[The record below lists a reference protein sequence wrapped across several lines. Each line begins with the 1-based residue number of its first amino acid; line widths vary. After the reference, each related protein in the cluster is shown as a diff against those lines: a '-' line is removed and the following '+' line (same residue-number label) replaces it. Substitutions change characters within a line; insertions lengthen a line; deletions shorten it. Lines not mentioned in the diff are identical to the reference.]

1 MQAGEGIFWLWSR
14 QLRFDWLFENTDNVI
29 VNALYLCYTMAVDT
43 DDHKFRRWK
52 SMESM
57 EEYRMAEAEN
67 SKDLIS
73 VLWSGADI
81 LRSKMDANE
90 YKDYLLGIVFYKYLS
105 DSFLIKVYDL
115 IYDEKPESL
124 RVALEA
130 YEKALGDE
138 EIAEELKEQVKAEFH
153 YVIEPE
159 LTYTYFADAAR
170 NNAFNREKLQ
180 KAFHSIEQSD
190 PLFADLFTDIDLYSN
205 RLGTGDQK
213 QSDTIANLIKE
224 IDKADLLNSDS
235 DVLGNAYE
243 YLIGQFASE
252 TGKKAGEF
260 YTPQAVSKIL
270 TKIAMSGQEEKKGLS
285 VYDPCMGSGSL
296 LLNAKKYAKE
306 PGFIKYY
313 GQELMTSTFN
323 LARMNMFL
331 HGIMP
336 ENQKLRNGDTLD
348 GDWPTGEET
357 DFHMVLMNPPYSAK
371 WSAASGFLQ
380 DERFSDYGVLAPK
393 SKADYA
399 FLLHGLYHLKS
410 KGTMAIVLPHGV
422 LFRGAAEGKIRE
434 KLLRSGNIYA
444 VIGLPANLFYNTSIP
459 TCIIVL
465 KKHRDGRDVLFI
477 DASRKYEKGKK
488 QNSMTE
494 GDIDAVIALYNQRE
508 SVDKEAYL
516 ATFEDIEKNDFNLNI
531 PRYVDNFEKEEEVDL
546 NALLDEMQDTDKQIA
561 EVQGEFVSMLRELTS
576 EDESVMASLSS
587 FIGILEG

>member
-1 MQAGEGIFWLWSR
+1 
-14 QLRFDWLFENTDNVI
+14 
-29 VNALYLCYTMAVDT
+29 
-43 DDHKFRRWK
+43 
-52 SMESM
+52 
-57 EEYRMAEAEN
+57 MAELEN

-115 IYDEKPESL
+115 INDAKPSSL
-124 RVALEA
+124 KEALEE
-130 YEKALGDE
+130 YREALKDDS
-138 EIAEELKEQVKAEFH
+138 AEELIEEIKSACH
-153 YVIEPE
+153 YVIEPD
-159 LTYTYFADAAR
+159 LTYTCFADAAR
-170 NNAFNREKLQ
+170 NNSFNREHLQ
-180 KAFHSIEQSD
+180 KAFNNIEQSD

-213 QSDTIANLIKE
+213 QSDTISDLIKE
-224 IDKADLLNSDS
+224 IDKADLLNTDA
-235 DVLGNAYE
+235 DILGNAYE

-270 TKIAMSGQEEKKGLS
+270 TRIAITGQKDKKGLS

-296 LLNAKKYAKE
+296 LLNAKKYASD
-306 PGFIKYY
+306 PRNIKYY
-313 GQELMTSTFN
+313 GQELMTSTYN

-331 HGIMP
+331 HGVVP

-348 GDWPTGEET
+348 SDWPTGEET
-357 DFHMVLMNPPYSAK
+357 NFDMVLMNPPYSAK
-371 WSAASGFLQ
+371 WSAATGFLQ

-399 FLLHGLYHLKS
+399 FLLHGLYHLKNS
-410 KGTMAIVLPHGV
+410 GTMAIVLPHGV

-459 TCIIVL
+459 TCIVVL

-477 DASRKYEKGKK
+477 DASKKFNKGKK
-488 QNSMTE
+488 QNEMTDE
-494 GDIDAVIALYNQRE
+494 HINSVIDLYMKRE
-508 SVDKEAYL
+508 TVDKESYL
-516 ATFEDIEKNDFNLNI
+516 ASFEDIEKNDFNLNI
-531 PRYVDNFEKEEEVDL
+531 PRYVDNFEKEEPVDINDL
-546 NALLDEMQDTDKQIA
+546 LTEMKQTNAEIQK
-561 EVQGEFVSMLRELTS
+561 VQSDFVSMLHELTS
-576 EDESVMASLSS
+576 TDESIMSSLNEY
-587 FIGILEG
+587 INMIEGEL

>member
-1 MQAGEGIFWLWSR
+1 M
-14 QLRFDWLFENTDNVI
+14 RFDWLFENTDNVI

-43 DDHKFRRWK
+43 DDHKFRRLK

-159 LTYTYFADAAR
+159 LTYTCFADAAR

-224 IDKADLLNSDS
+224 IDKADLLNSDA

-306 PGFIKYY
+306 PGYIKYY

-494 GDIDAVIALYNQRE
+494 ADIDSVIALYNQRE
-508 SVDKEAYL
+508 TVDKEAYL

-546 NALLDEMQDTDKQIA
+546 NALLDEMKDTDKQIA
-561 EVQGEFVSMLRELTS
+561 EVQGEFVSMLR
-576 EDESVMASLSS
+576 D
-587 FIGILEG
+587 

>member
-1 MQAGEGIFWLWSR
+1 
-14 QLRFDWLFENTDNVI
+14 
-29 VNALYLCYTMAVDT
+29 MAVV
-43 DDHKFRRWK
+43 
-52 SMESM
+52 ES
-57 EEYRMAEAEN
+57 

-105 DSFLIKVYDL
+105 DSFLIKVYDM
-115 IYDEKPESL
+115 ICGGRPDSL
-124 RVALEA
+124 RKALEV
-130 YEKALGDE
+130 YIE
-138 EIAEELKEQVKAEFH
+138 ELKSESAEELKEQMQEECH
-153 YVIEPE
+153 YIIEPE
-159 LTYTYFADAAR
+159 LTYTCFADMAR
-170 NNAFNREKLQ
+170 NNSFSRELLQRAFNN
-180 KAFHSIEQSD
+180 IEQSD
-190 PLFADLFTDIDLYSN
+190 PIFADLFTDIDLYSN

-224 IDKADLLNSDS
+224 IDKADLLNSDAEI
-235 DVLGNAYE
+235 LGHAYE

-270 TKIAMSGQEEKKGLS
+270 TKIAIAGQEDQKGLS

-296 LLNAKKYAKE
+296 LLNAKKYAKY
-306 PGFIKYY
+306 PGYIKYY
-313 GQELMTSTFN
+313 GQELNTSTYN

-331 HGIMP
+331 HGVVA

-348 GDWPTGEET
+348 GDWPTDEET

-371 WSAASGFLQ
+371 WSAATGFLQ

-410 KGTMAIVLPHGV
+410 SGTMAIVLPHGV

-434 KLLRSGNIYA
+434 KLLRAGNIYA
-444 VIGLPANLFYNTSIP
+444 VIGLPSNLFYNTSIP

-465 KKHRDGRDVLFI
+465 KKHRDGRDVLFV
-477 DASRKYEKGKK
+477 DASKKFNKGKK
-488 QNSMTE
+488 QNEMTDE
-494 GDIDAVIALYNQRE
+494 HINSVVELYTKRE
-508 SVDKEAYL
+508 TIEKESFL
-516 ATFEDIEKNDFNLNI
+516 ASFEEIEKNDFNLNI

-546 NALLDEMQDTDKQIA
+546 SALLTEMQKTDEELEQ
-561 EVQGEFVSMLRELTS
+561 VQGELLSLLKELTS
-576 EDESVMASLSS
+576 ENETIMASLTAL
-587 FIGILEG
+587 IGKMEG

>member
-1 MQAGEGIFWLWSR
+1 
-14 QLRFDWLFENTDNVI
+14 
-29 VNALYLCYTMAVDT
+29 
-43 DDHKFRRWK
+43 
-52 SMESM
+52 
-57 EEYRMAEAEN
+57 MAELEN
-67 SKDLIS
+67 RKDLIS

-115 IYDEKPESL
+115 IYDEKPETL
-124 RVALEA
+124 KMALDAYRDALE
-130 YEKALGDE
+130 E
-138 EIAEELKEQVKAEFH
+138 ESAEELKDEIKSSCH

-159 LTYTYFADAAR
+159 LTYTNFAEAAR
-170 NNAFNREKLQ
+170 NNSFNREQLQ
-180 KAFHSIEQSD
+180 KAFNNIEQSD

-213 QSDTIANLIKE
+213 QSDTIASLLKE
-224 IDKADLLNSDS
+224 IDKADLLNTDT

-270 TKIAMSGQEEKKGLS
+270 TRIAISGQERKKGLS

-296 LLNAKKYAKE
+296 LLNAKKYSLE
-306 PGFIKYY
+306 PNYIKYY
-313 GQELMTSTFN
+313 GQELMTSTYN

-331 HGIMP
+331 HGIAP

-348 GDWPTGEET
+348 SDWPTEEET
-357 DFHMVLMNPPYSAK
+357 DFNMVLMNPPYSAK
-371 WSAASGFLQ
+371 WSATTGFLQ

-399 FLLHGLYHLKS
+399 FLLHGLYHLKNN
-410 KGTMAIVLPHGV
+410 GTMAIVLPHGV

-459 TCIIVL
+459 TCIVVL

-477 DASRKYEKGKK
+477 DASKKFEKGKK
-488 QNSMTE
+488 QNAMTDE
-494 GDIDAVIALYNQRE
+494 HIDAIVNLYHKRE
-508 SVDKEAYL
+508 TVEKEAYL
-516 ATFEDIEKNDFNLNI
+516 ASFEDIEKNDFNLNI
-531 PRYVDNFEKEEEVDL
+531 PRYVDNFEKEEEIDL
-546 NALLDEMQDTDKQIA
+546 KELLNEMKQTDEEIKR
-561 EVQGEFVSMLRELTS
+561 VQGEVVSSLKDLTS
-576 EDESVMASLSS
+576 SDQDIMSYLNSL
-587 FIGILEG
+587 IGMIEG

>member
-1 MQAGEGIFWLWSR
+1 M
-14 QLRFDWLFENTDNVI
+14 
-29 VNALYLCYTMAVDT
+29 
-43 DDHKFRRWK
+43 
-52 SMESM
+52 
-57 EEYRMAEAEN
+57 MAEQEN
-67 SKDLIS
+67 GKDLIS

-115 IYDEKPESL
+115 IYDEKPDTLKTALDAYKEILQDES
-124 RVALEA
+124 
-130 YEKALGDE
+130 
-138 EIAEELKEQVKAEFH
+138 AEELKEQIKLECH

-159 LTYTYFADAAR
+159 LTYTSFADAAR
-170 NNAFNREKLQ
+170 NNMFNREQLQ
-180 KAFHSIEQSD
+180 KAFNNIEQSD
-190 PLFADLFTDIDLYSN
+190 SLFQDLFTDIDLYSN

-213 QSDTIANLIKE
+213 QSDTISSLIKE
-224 IDKADLLNSDS
+224 IDKADLLNSDA

-260 YTPQAVSKIL
+260 YTPQAVSKII
-270 TKIAMSGQEEKKGLS
+270 TRIAIDGQETKKGLS

-296 LLNAKKYAKE
+296 LLNAKKYSNE
-306 PGFIKYY
+306 PAYIRYY
-313 GQELMTSTFN
+313 GQELMTSTYN

-331 HGIMP
+331 HGVTP
-336 ENQKLRNGDTLD
+336 DNQKLRNGDTLD

-357 DFHMVLMNPPYSAK
+357 DFNMVLMNPPYSAK
-371 WSAASGFLQ
+371 WSAAPGFLQ

-410 KGTMAIVLPHGV
+410 NGTMAIVLPHGV

-477 DASRKYEKGKK
+477 DASKKFDKGKK
-488 QNSMTE
+488 QNTMT
-494 GDIDAVIALYNQRE
+494 DKHIDEILDLYKKRE
-508 SVDKEAYL
+508 TVDKEAYL
-516 ATFEDIEKNDFNLNI
+516 ASFEDIEKNDFNLNI
-531 PRYVDNFEKEEEVDL
+531 PRYVDNFEQEEQIDI
-546 NALLDEMQDTDKQIA
+546 NTLLADMKKTDDEIEK
-561 EVQGEFVSMLRELTS
+561 VQGEFLSLLKNLTS
-576 EDESVMASLSS
+576 EDESIKASLNNIISM
-587 FIGILEG
+587 IEG

>member
-1 MQAGEGIFWLWSR
+1 
-14 QLRFDWLFENTDNVI
+14 
-29 VNALYLCYTMAVDT
+29 MAVV
-43 DDHKFRRWK
+43 
-52 SMESM
+52 ES
-57 EEYRMAEAEN
+57 

-81 LRSKMDANE
+81 LRSKMDENE

-105 DSFLIKVYDL
+105 DSFLIKVYDM
-115 IYDEKPESL
+115 ICGGRPDSL
-124 RVALEA
+124 RKALEV
-130 YEKALGDE
+130 YIE
-138 EIAEELKEQVKAEFH
+138 ELKSESAEELKEQMQEECH
-153 YVIEPE
+153 YIIEPE
-159 LTYTYFADAAR
+159 LTYTCFADMAR
-170 NNAFNREKLQ
+170 NNSFSRELLQRAFNN
-180 KAFHSIEQSD
+180 IEQSD
-190 PLFADLFTDIDLYSN
+190 PIFADLFTDIDLYSN

-224 IDKADLLNSDS
+224 IDKADLLNSDAEI
-235 DVLGNAYE
+235 LGNAYE

-270 TKIAMSGQEEKKGLS
+270 TKIAIAGQEDQKGLS

-296 LLNAKKYAKE
+296 LLNAKKYAKY
-306 PGFIKYY
+306 PGYIKYY
-313 GQELMTSTFN
+313 GQELNTSTYN

-331 HGIMP
+331 HGVVA

-348 GDWPTGEET
+348 GDWPTDEET

-371 WSAASGFLQ
+371 WSAATGFLQ

-410 KGTMAIVLPHGV
+410 SGTMAIVLPHGV

-434 KLLRSGNIYA
+434 KLLRAGNIYA
-444 VIGLPANLFYNTSIP
+444 VIGLPSNLFYNTSIP

-465 KKHRDGRDVLFI
+465 KKHRDGRDVLFV
-477 DASRKYEKGKK
+477 DASKKFNKGKK
-488 QNSMTE
+488 QNEMTDE
-494 GDIDAVIALYNQRE
+494 HINSVVELYTKRE
-508 SVDKEAYL
+508 TIEKESFL
-516 ATFEDIEKNDFNLNI
+516 ASFEEIEKNDFNLNI

-546 NALLDEMQDTDKQIA
+546 SALLTEMQKTDEELEQ
-561 EVQGEFVSMLRELTS
+561 VQGELLSLLKELTS
-576 EDESVMASLSS
+576 ENETIMASLTAL
-587 FIGILEG
+587 IGKMEG

>member
-1 MQAGEGIFWLWSR
+1 
-14 QLRFDWLFENTDNVI
+14 
-29 VNALYLCYTMAVDT
+29 MAVV
-43 DDHKFRRWK
+43 
-52 SMESM
+52 ES
-57 EEYRMAEAEN
+57 

-105 DSFLIKVYDL
+105 DSFLIKVYDM
-115 IYDEKPESL
+115 ICGGKPDSL
-124 RVALEA
+124 RKALEV
-130 YEKALGDE
+130 YIE
-138 EIAEELKEQVKAEFH
+138 ELKSEGAEELKEQMQEECH
-153 YVIEPE
+153 YIIEPE
-159 LTYTYFADAAR
+159 LTYTCFADMAR
-170 NNAFNREKLQ
+170 NNSFSRELLQRAFNN
-180 KAFHSIEQSD
+180 IEQSD
-190 PLFADLFTDIDLYSN
+190 PIFADLFTDIDLYSN
-205 RLGTGDQK
+205 RLGAGDQK

-224 IDKADLLNSDS
+224 IEKADLLNSDAEI
-235 DVLGNAYE
+235 LGNAYE

-270 TKIAMSGQEEKKGLS
+270 TKIAIAGQEDQKGLS

-296 LLNAKKYAKE
+296 LLNAKKYAKY
-306 PGFIKYY
+306 PGYIKYY
-313 GQELMTSTFN
+313 GQELNTSTYN

-331 HGIMP
+331 HGVVA

-348 GDWPTGEET
+348 GDWPTDEET

-371 WSAASGFLQ
+371 WSAAAGFLQ

-399 FLLHGLYHLKS
+399 FLLHGFYHLKS
-410 KGTMAIVLPHGV
+410 SGTMAIVLPHGV
-422 LFRGAAEGKIRE
+422 LFRGAAEGTIRE
-434 KLLRSGNIYA
+434 KLLRAGNIYA

-477 DASRKYEKGKK
+477 DASKKFNKGKK
-488 QNSMTE
+488 QNEMT
-494 GDIDAVIALYNQRE
+494 DDHINSVMDLYTKRE
-508 SVDKEAYL
+508 TVEKESFL
-516 ATFEDIEKNDFNLNI
+516 ASFEEIEKNDFNLNI

-546 NALLDEMQDTDKQIA
+546 SALLTEMQKTDEELEHA
-561 EVQGEFVSMLRELTS
+561 QGEFLSLLKELTS
-576 EDESVMASLSS
+576 EDETIMASLTAL
-587 FIGILEG
+587 IGKMEG

>member
-1 MQAGEGIFWLWSR
+1 
-14 QLRFDWLFENTDNVI
+14 
-29 VNALYLCYTMAVDT
+29 MADL
-43 DDHKFRRWK
+43 
-52 SMESM
+52 
-57 EEYRMAEAEN
+57 EN

-73 VLWSGADI
+73 VLWNGADI

-115 IYDEKPESL
+115 IYDEKPETL
-124 RVALEA
+124 KDALEA
-130 YEKALGDE
+130 YKEALKDE
-138 EIAEELKEQVKAEFH
+138 SAEELKEQIKAECH
-153 YVIEPE
+153 YIIEPE
-159 LTYTYFADAAR
+159 MTYTCFADTAR
-170 NNAFNREKLQ
+170 NNSFSREQLQ
-180 KAFHSIEQSD
+180 KAFNNIEQSD

-224 IDKADLLNSDS
+224 IDKADLLNSDA

-270 TKIAMSGQEEKKGLS
+270 TKIAIGGQEDKNGLS

-296 LLNAKKYAKE
+296 MLNAKKYSNMARN
-306 PGFIKYY
+306 IKYY

-323 LARMNMFL
+323 LARMNMLL
-331 HGIMP
+331 HGIAP
-336 ENQKLRNGDTLD
+336 ENQKLHNGDTLD
-348 GDWPTGEET
+348 ADWPTGEET
-357 DFHMVLMNPPYSAK
+357 DFDMVLMNPPYSAK
-371 WSAASGFLQ
+371 WSAAAGFLQ

-399 FLLHGLYHLKS
+399 FLLHGLYHLKNT
-410 KGTMAIVLPHGV
+410 GTMAIVLPHGV

-444 VIGLPANLFYNTSIP
+444 IIGLPANLFYNTSIP

-477 DASRKYEKGKK
+477 DASKKYEKGKK
-488 QNSMTE
+488 QNTMT
-494 GDIDAVIALYNQRE
+494 DAHIDAVIELYNRRE
-508 SVDKEAYL
+508 TVEKEAYL
-516 ATFEDIEKNDFNLNI
+516 ASFEDIEKNDFNLNI
-531 PRYVDNFEKEEEVDL
+531 PRYVDNFEKEEEIDI
-546 NALLDEMQDTDKQIA
+546 NALLDEMKDTDKQIS
-561 EVQGEFVSMLRELTS
+561 ETKDTFVSMLKELTS
-576 EDESVMASLSS
+576 EDEKIMSSLNN
-587 FIGILEG
+587 FIKMIER